1 MCAQSDAVPVVEER
15 SGKIPRRHP
24 WSCRYCGASR
34 VDGVHISARGK
45 CPSCAEARE
54 LANHRQLKDH
64 AGPFFDWWRIR
75 SLAALGDLRELL
87 DTAPPASDTGD

>member
-1 MCAQSDAVPVVEER
+1 VPVAEGR

-24 WSCRYCGASR
+24 RSCRFCGASHF
-34 VDGVHISARGK
+34 DGVHISARGK
-45 CPSCAEARE
+45 CASCAEARE
-54 LANHRQLKDH
+54 LANHRQLKAHD
-64 AGPFFDWWRIR
+64 GPFFDWWRIR